1 MAQLVTGI
9 HHITAIASGAQ
20 KNIDFYRGILG
31 LRLVK
36 QTVNFDAPEVYH
48 FYYGDGAGNPGSILT
63 FFPYEGLV
71 KGRHGKGMLNTTAF
85 SVPLASLDYW
95 LERLRKYG
103 IRYKIPQE
111 RFAQEIVVYF
121 EDEDGL
127 GLELI
132 FNDKDTRTGYA
143 NGYIPL
149 EHAIMGFYNAEIW
162 EEGYERTAGLL
173 TEQLDHV
180 LIAEKGNRFRF
191 AATNSPGNYIDVVC
205 SPDSMRGLSGSGTVH
220 HLAFAT
226 PNQETQSAVRL
237 KIVKR
242 MLNPTPVLDRNY
254 FTSIYFRE
262 PGGVLFEVATSG
274 PGFAIDEPGDHLG
287 EALKLPEQFEPRREE
302 LEKTLIPITFNDARY
317 K

>member
-1 MAQLVTGI
+1 MGQLITGI
-9 HHITAIASGAQ
+9 HHVTAIASGAQ

-31 LRLVK
+31 LRLIK
-36 QTVNFDAPEVYH
+36 QTINFDAPEVYH
-48 FYYGDGAGNPGSILT
+48 FYYGDEAGNPGSILT

-71 KGRHGKGMLNTTAF
+71 RGRHGKGMLNTTAF

-95 LERLRKYG
+95 LERLK
-103 IRYKIPQE
+103 RYNIEYKTPQE
-111 RFAQEIVVYF
+111 RFEEEIVVYF

-132 FNDKDTRTGYA
+132 FNDKDTRAGYA
-143 NGYIPL
+143 NGYIP
-149 EHAIMGFYNAEIW
+149 EEYAIKGFYNVEIW

-173 TEQLDHV
+173 TEQLDHM

-191 AATNSPGNYIDVVC
+191 AAINNPGNYIDVVC

-287 EALKLPEQFEPRREE
+287 EALKLPEQFEPRRKE
-302 LEKTLIPITFNDARY
+302 LEKTLTPITFNDARY